1 MDEVSKLK
9 KQVAIY
15 GLAVIAVCEIVSL
28 FIIGFD
34 IGICRGTGEFLAAG
48 ILFTKDA
55 GQRQCGIFDDKL
67 CNQDIDIL
75 CSIFYLGQTG
85 TYSELGRLPDRDT
98 RTKSS
103 SLLLQCCQAGL

>member
-34 IGICRGTGEFLAAG
+34 IGFTVFLLAGFAAA
-48 ILFTKDA
+48 LVNFWLLA
-55 GQRQCGIFDDKL
+55 F
-67 CNQDIDIL
+67 
-75 CSIFYLGQTG
+75 FYKRCWTAAM
-85 TYSELGRLPDRDT
+85 RDF
-98 RTKSS
+98 RR
-103 SLLLQCCQAGL
+103 